1 MFYYVNG
8 TVAETGPNLAVIDC
22 GGVGYAC
29 ATTNYTLSQL
39 KKGERAKL
47 YTQLHVREDIFELYG
62 FSSQAELNSF
72 RMLIGV
78 SGVGPKAALSVL
90 SAATPQNLA
99 LSIVTGD
106 EKALTAAPGIG
117 KKIAQR
123 IILELKDKL
132 AKEQSSFSAQGGG
145 VVPVSLPGDKGN
157 EAAAALA
164 VLGYGSQEISLAL
177 KGVDMDALPLDHT
190 LLYGPPGLGKTTL
203 AGVIANE
210 MGVNIRVTS
219 GPAIEKPGDL
229 AALLTNLSEND
240 ILFVDEI
247 HRLNRSVE
255 EILYPAMEDYAIDI
269 IIGKG
274 PSANSI
280 RLDLPKFTLI
290 GATTRAGQLSAPL
303 RDRFGVTLRLELY
316 TPEELAL
323 IVTRS
328 AGILNVPIQ
337 PEGAMEIARRS
348 RGTPRIANR
357 MLRRV
362 RDFAQVKGD
371 GTITR
376 EMADHALQA
385 LEIDYLGLDP
395 VDRRMLRAII
405 ENYGGGPVGLD
416 TLAATI
422 GEESVTLEDV
432 YEPYLMQLGFLTRTP
447 RGRCVTR
454 KAYEHLHMDF
464 MGQEQLEL

>member
-1 MFYYVNG
+1 MSIDFGADLYEEPI
-8 TVAETGPNLAVIDC
+8 VAKTFLSEDANEGSLRPHTLAEYI
-22 GGVGYAC
+22 G
-29 ATTNYTLSQL
+29 QE
-39 KKGERAKL
+39 KAK
-47 YTQLHVREDIFELYG
+47 
-62 FSSQAELNSF
+62 
-72 RMLIGV
+72 
-78 SGVGPKAALSVL
+78 
-90 SAATPQNLA
+90 QNL
-99 LSIVTGD
+99 SIF
-106 EKALTAAPGIG
+106 I
-117 KKIAQR
+117 
-123 IILELKDKL
+123 
-132 AKEQSSFSAQGGG
+132 
-145 VVPVSLPGDKGN
+145 
-157 EAAAALA
+157 EAARRRTE
-164 VLGYGSQEISLAL
+164 S
-177 KGVDMDALPLDHT
+177 LDHV
-190 LLYGPPGLGKTTL
+190 LLHGPPGLGKTTL
-203 AGVIANE
+203 AGIIAQE
-210 MGVNIRVTS
+210 MGVNIRITS

-247 HRLNRSVE
+247 HRLNRAVE

-290 GATTRAGQLSAPL
+290 GATTRAGSLSAPL

-316 TPEELAL
+316 TPEELAK

-328 AGILNVPIQ
+328 AGILNVSIE

-362 RDFAQVKGD
+362 RDFAQV
-371 GTITR
+371 
-376 EMADHALQA
+376 MADGVITKSVADKALLA
-385 LEIDYLGLDP
+385 LEVDRLGLDN
-395 VDRRMLRAII
+395 VDRRMLQAII

-432 YEPYLMQLGFLTRTP
+432 YEPYLMQIGFLTRTP
-447 RGRCVTR
+447 RGRCVTQ
-454 KAYEHLHMDF
+454 KAYAHLHIAF
-464 MGQEQLEL
+464 TGQQQLEL